1 MLFLKLVQ
9 QLVKSLNSQGRP
21 GQVAAG
27 LALGTGFGL
36 TPIASVH
43 NLLLFALALIINVSL
58 AGVFLGWSLA
68 VPLGFALDPVFDPLG
83 AQLLGAP
90 SLGPLWTRLYN
101 APGVPLTNFNNTILL
116 GSFVVWLASVLPV
129 FFLAR
134 WAVARYRATIYKR
147 LKQTRFF
154 KGVAASQLFNYYRT

>member
-1 MLFLKLVQ
+1 MLFLKLLQ
-9 QLVKSLNSQGRP
+9 RLVKSLNSQGTP
-21 GQVAAG
+21 GQVAAR

-101 APGVPLTNFNNTILL
+101 APGVPLTNFIPPVREGARRL
-116 GSFVVWLASVLPV
+116 GLINLEQ
-129 FFLAR
+129 
-134 WAVARYRATIYKR
+134 I
-147 LKQTRFF
+147 
-154 KGVAASQLFNYYRT
+154 VAALVEAVEHPAQGIRVMTVDDIRAMEAGPAEA